1 MKSAALD
8 ESKSEWFEDARL
20 MIERLATTEP
30 AFTADDLRKVMR
42 PAPVANWT
50 GLAFT
55 SAKRAGIIEP
65 LGYQTSTSKTRRHG
79 ALRTWRR
86 KEEGATK

>member
-1 MKSAALD
+1 MIAAALE
-8 ESKSEWFEDARL
+8 ESKAEWFEDARL
-20 MIERLATTEP
+20 MIERLSIVKIE
-30 AFTADDLRKVMR
+30 FTADDLRSVMR

-86 KEEGATK
+86 KTEGAS

>member
-1 MKSAALD
+1 VKPAALED
-8 ESKSEWFEDARL
+8 NHWMEDA
-20 MIERLATTEP
+20 IATIVGI
-30 AFTADDLRKVMR
+30 ANSQDFLTADDLRAHLR

-86 KEEGATK
+86 VSEGASK